1 MSWFVLAVIVMAGLG
16 YFTWQKSQAQI
27 KALEQTG
34 FVITKDLKGE
44 PRLLVNAEAEQLA
57 IVSPTAY
64 EVHPLA
70 SIVSPEV
77 IFDRGVQMDQ
87 NFRIKLSVQGRNPA
101 TLEIRYENET
111 LARSALEALNSA
123 LQ

>member
-1 MSWFVLAVIVMAGLG
+1 
-16 YFTWQKSQAQI
+16 
-27 KALEQTG
+27 
-34 FVITKDLKGE
+34 
-44 PRLLVNAEAEQLA
+44 
-57 IVSPTAY
+57 
-64 EVHPLA
+64 LA